1 MKTKTLLSLV
11 LGLASATSLMAT
23 TVDVYITGSTAF
35 RANVFQ
41 ACCRLY
47 SGSTPTA
54 IYFGTNS
61 AVGGDANLNAKT
73 ASWCMT
79 GTPITGLT
87 NIGAANTLVIHGLF
101 NGSIQGIKTVAQAQK
116 LQFANVGGTFV
127 SNSIASSAGTPVGGV
142 SLYLCNTFVSKTPTI
157 GFSDSSA
164 DAAPYPATG
173 NYAEEEVAVQPFV
186 ICKSWAWGAAALAVS
201 NINNVSW
208 EQMEYGIPQGRI
220 PLSAWT
226 YKNSDTNNWVYLLQR
241 TLDSGTRRCETASMY
256 YQYGDPVGIYIYDRT
271 NNNWFTPTVLAN
283 SSFGSA
289 PNGVVGGA
297 GLTNILTGV
306 PANLEWGYGYVAG
319 GDIANS
325 LNITN
330 SFNGA
335 NIPATANQAIAM
347 LSIGDAKSVGGSN
360 WAQVVSFNGYWPTA
374 VGGGLRG
381 IANNTTNDYSP
392 VTSGYYPLWGKEVLV
407 HLVDPSQLTV
417 NDQTITKTQIG
428 SQTTPG
434 SFLGVFNAQ
443 TLINGGSPVTG
454 SIENEIELSKA
465 NGATAI
471 RLSDMANKRGSVGG
485 IITPF

>member
-11 LGLASATSLMAT
+11 LGLASATSVMAS

-35 RANVFQ
+35 RGNVFT

-47 SGSTPTA
+47 TGSAPA
-54 IYFGTNS
+54 NIYFGTNS
-61 AVGGDANLNAKT
+61 AVGGDANMNSST

-101 NGSIQGIKTVAQAQK
+101 NGSIQGIKTVTQSQK
-116 LQFANVGGTFV
+116 LLFAGVGGTFV
-127 SNSIASSAGTPVGGV
+127 SNSIANSSIPASGVGMN
-142 SLYLCNTFVSKTPTI
+142 LCNTFVSKTPTI

-164 DAAPYPATG
+164 DACPFPATG
-173 NYAEEEVAVQPFV
+173 NYAEEEVAIAPFV
-186 ICKSWAWGAAALAVS
+186 MAKSVGFGAAALAVS

-208 EQMEYGIPQGRI
+208 EQMEYAIPQGRI

-241 TLDSGTRRCETASMY
+241 SLDSGTRRCETAGMY

-271 NNNWFTPTVLAN
+271 NNNWYTPTVLAN

-289 PNGVVGGA
+289 PNGVVGPA
-297 GLTNILTGV
+297 GLTNILTGL
-306 PANLEWGYGYVAG
+306 PANLEWGYGYVGG
-319 GDIANS
+319 GDIRSS
-325 LNITN
+325 LNLTN
-330 SFNGA
+330 GNGTLV
-335 NIPATANQAIAM
+335 PSTANQAIAM
-347 LSIGDAKSVGGSN
+347 LSFSDAKSSLGASN
-360 WAQVVSFNGYWPTA
+360 WAQVVSFNGVWPTA
-374 VGGGLRG
+374 AGAGLRG
-381 IANNTTNDYSP
+381 NTGTNDFSP
-392 VTSGYYPLWGKEVLV
+392 ITSGYYPLWGKEVLV
-407 HLVDPSQLTV
+407 HLVDPSLLTV

-443 TLINGGSPVTG
+443 TLLSGGSPLTG
-454 SIENEIELSKA
+454 SIENEIELSKSS
-465 NGATAI
+465 ATAI

-485 IITPF
+485 IIAPF